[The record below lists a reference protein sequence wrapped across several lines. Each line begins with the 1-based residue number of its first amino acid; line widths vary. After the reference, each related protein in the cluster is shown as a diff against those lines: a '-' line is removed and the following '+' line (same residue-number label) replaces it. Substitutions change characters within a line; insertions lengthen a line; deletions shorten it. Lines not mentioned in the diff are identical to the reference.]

1 MIRIVFVA
9 LVVIVAWSALV
20 KLVQALK
27 AANVDWTGVTAAIAF
42 VVLALWLRH
51 VTGIGGF

>member
-42 VVLALWLRH
+42 VVLAFWLRH

>member
-1 MIRIVFVA
+1 MIRIVFVT
-9 LVVIVAWSALV
+9 LVVMVAWSAVV

-27 AANVDWTGVTAAIAF
+27 TANVDWTGVTAAIAF
-42 VVLALWLRH
+42 IVLAFWLRH

>member
-9 LVVIVAWSALV
+9 LMVMVAWCALI
-20 KLVQALK
+20 KLIRALRTS
-27 AANVDWTGVTAAIAF
+27 NVDWTSVTAAIAF
-42 VVLALWLRH
+42 VALAFWLRH

>member
-9 LVVIVAWSALV
+9 LVVMVAWCALAR
-20 KLVQALK
+20 LVRGLK
-27 AANVDWTGVTAAIAF
+27 AANIDWTGVTAAIAF
-42 VVLALWLRH
+42 IALAFWLRH